1 MRGRNV
7 IKKWPFFVSSLRAL
21 CTWLSSFLIL
31 ALAACSAPPPLVG
44 IDNPD
49 IPALSVPDV
58 SQHRIFITTTR
69 AASDVVGVFYSDGR
83 APELGLASVDVT
95 IPPNHVL
102 GDLERAKR
110 LPPDPRTEF
119 AIVDPTVYRT
129 DAAFIAEIDRELVK
143 RPPGK
148 RRILLFVHG
157 YNTSTT
163 DAILRLGQFVEDTG
177 FEGVPVLFTWASA
190 GQLSR
195 YVYDLNS
202 ALVARGSLIEMASIL
217 DRTRVESADI
227 FAHSMGT
234 LVTMEGIVDAEK
246 LGRLDRR
253 IPINHIVLAAPD
265 IDIDLFRTHLSFLP
279 EPVRQKIYVL
289 ASQDDGAL
297 RVSRLV
303 AGGVP
308 RVGAADTA
316 ELEQLGVTVID
327 LSSIRDEAS
336 SSHNKFASSP
346 EVVQLVGAALEN
358 NGRFGSDGS
367 DRLKEYVANVPIRV
381 LGN

>member
-129 DAAFIAEIDRELVK
+129 DTAFIAEIDRELVK

>member
-21 CTWLSSFLIL
+21 CTWLSSLLIL

-129 DAAFIAEIDRELVK
+129 DASFIAEIDRELVK